1 MLGLIRH
8 RLFQLSRRLFQRL
21 QLLIQRHL
29 RLLHFLLSRFLLRV
43 QVPDVRVVCLL
54 NLLHPKFI
62 QLLHLLHQR
71 FDFLRHV
78 LHLTLQRRNLL
89 FLLRNLLVLLL
100 QSILRFRQFLL
111 RRIQAFVF
119 ALQRFVSNRRD
130 EFVHHGIFIRGLL
143 RELFRLVRRPESVD
157 FLFQDCNLFCVVFSF
172 VQFEYRDIH
181 HHREHGRERVK
192 EVITYTR
199 DGAKARIFLSLS
211 ISERSGGG
219 HKASPKSQ
227 RIFLLL
233 LRESTKAAKSQIARR
248 SSSPSRARVL
258 LKRTRAF

>member
-43 QVPDVRVVCLL
+43 QVPDVRVVRLL
-54 NLLHPKFI
+54 NLLHPQFI

-172 VQFEYRDIH
+172 VQFVYRDIH
-181 HHREHGRERVK
+181 HHREHERERELK
-192 EVITYTR
+192 KLLHICETAQKR
-199 DGAKARIFLSLS
+199 AKRVFSS
-211 ISERSGGG
+211 RFRSQRG